1 MLSRM
6 ANPTYLF
13 LDESGNSD
21 FSVNGTR
28 YFILTSVCIQRPFP
42 WVSSLDSFKYDC
54 LENGLDI
61 ERFHCTTDKWWVRN
75 KVFDIIGNCLSFLR
89 IDSLIVEKPKT
100 GCALQ
105 KDIRFYPEMMGYLL
119 KYVLKYEKSDDIII
133 SDRIPMK
140 RKRSAI
146 EKGVQNAL
154 ATMLPLV
161 TKYRILHHESRS
173 HYGLQV
179 ADYCCWAIYQKWARG
194 DMTCYDRIRGAMRSE
209 FDIFRLGTT
218 YHYGHELWAKK

>member
-1 MLSRM
+1 M
-6 ANPTYLF
+6 ASPTYLF
-13 LDESGNSD
+13 LDESGNFD

-75 KVFDIIGNCLSFLR
+75 KVFDIIGNCLSLLR

-119 KYVLKYEKSDDIII
+119 KYVLKYEKSDVIII

-154 ATMLPLV
+154 AT
-161 TKYRILHHESRS
+161 
-173 HYGLQV
+173 GLQV

-194 DMTCYDRIRGAMRSE
+194 DMTCYNRIRGAMRSE